1 MQQIV
6 VVQFAHSLGRE
17 ARKICES
24 RIALAAVFPAFC
36 PPGYGPLEIFVF
48 DDTELRAPAMP
59 LGRRQRAV
67 TEPFQAD
74 DAIARG
80 ELRLAGSTP
89 ATVPTGTAFF
99 NASNTTA
106 LSFSANATVG
116 GWTFNAEASA
126 YTFARCIGLL
136 SVIATSP

>member
-1 MQQIV
+1 M
-6 VVQFAHSLGRE
+6 
-17 ARKICES
+17 
-24 RIALAAVFPAFC
+24 
-36 PPGYGPLEIFVF
+36 
-48 DDTELRAPAMP
+48 
-59 LGRRQRAV
+59 GRRQRAV
-67 TEPFQAD
+67 TEPTQQMTRSPGANFAS
-74 DAIARG
+74 
-80 ELRLAGSTP
+80 LAAP
-89 ATVPTGTAFF
+89 RPTAFF